1 MAAGALCRCKGVEV
15 CGAFSVCTLLDCG
28 MADFLSGAERRL
40 YLDPGDYIDSEHPS
54 VVAFARE
61 HAASGASD
69 RDKVGALY
77 KAVRDEIRY
86 NPYVDMRSPET
97 FRASSVLE
105 AGNGYCVGKA
115 SLYAAV
121 CRAHGIPARV
131 GFADVRNHLT
141 TDKLRESMGTDL
153 FTWHGFTHV
162 YVDGAW
168 RKATPTFN
176 ASLCAKLG
184 VKPLDFD
191 GYDDALLHPYDGA
204 GRAFMQYVEDHGTFH
219 DVPAQFLMREM
230 TRVYSKMT
238 SEDLSTR
245 DMEKEAVGG

>member
-1 MAAGALCRCKGVEV
+1 MTDILHDSA
-15 CGAFSVCTLLDCG
+15 
-28 MADFLSGAERRL
+28 RRL
-40 YLDPGDYIDSEHPS
+40 FLDPGDYIDSEHPA
-54 VVAFARE
+54 VVAFARD
-61 HAASGASD
+61 HAPADASD
-69 RDKVGALY
+69 REKAGALY
-77 KAVRDEIRY
+77 KAVRDGIRY
-86 NPYVDMRSPET
+86 NPYVSMTTPET
-97 FRASSVLE
+97 FRASSVVA

-115 SLYAAV
+115 SLYAAA
-121 CRAHGIPARV
+121 CRVHGIPARV

-176 ASLCAKLG
+176 ASLCEKLG

-191 GYDDALLHPYDGA
+191 GHEDALLHPFDGG
-204 GRAFMQYVEDHGTFH
+204 GRAFMQYVQDHGVFH

-230 TRVYSKMT
+230 ARVYSNMT

-245 DMEKEAVGG
+245 DMEKEAAEG